1 MTHHRQHR
9 SGALAIAGALLLS
22 ACADFG
28 GPVQGEQISPEER
41 RLRQIES
48 QIETLNRRLEAMSSV
63 DIATTTTRLSEEV
76 RSLRGDTE
84 KLRHDLDNNE
94 RRGREL
100 YLDLDR
106 RLQRLEGPQGG
117 QANGAAASAPGNDG
131 PADPAEEQAYLAAFE
146 LLKAGKYGQSITQFK
161 SMLEQWPN
169 GRYADN
175 GMYWTG
181 EAQYVQRDY
190 GAALETFEGLL
201 QRFPSSSKA
210 PDALLKSGFA
220 HRELRQIDK
229 AKATLQQVIEQYP
242 NSSAAGLARQRLDQI
257 NRPG

>member
-1 MTHHRQHR
+1 MKILRRHQSH
-9 SGALAIAGALLLS
+9 AIAVLGAVLLA

-28 GPVQGEQISPEER
+28 GPVEGEISPEER

-48 QIETLNRRLEAMSSV
+48 QIQTLNRRLEAMTAV
-63 DIATTTTRLSEEV
+63 DVATTTTRLSEEV
-76 RSLRGDTE
+76 RSLRGETE

-106 RLQRLEGPQGG
+106 RLQRLEGPQGNAAG
-117 QANGAAASAPGNDG
+117 GAGVQAASSG

-146 LLKAGKYGQSITQFK
+146 LLKAGKYAQSISNFK
-161 SMLEQWPN
+161 AMVEKWPA

-175 GMYWTG
+175 ATYWTG
-181 EAQYVQRDY
+181 EAQYVQREY
-190 GAALETFEGLL
+190 AAALETFEGLL
-201 QRFPSSSKA
+201 QRYPSSSKA
-210 PDALLKSGFA
+210 PDALLKVGFA
-220 HRELRQIDK
+220 QRELRQTDK
-229 AKATLQQVIEQYP
+229 AKATLQQVIDQYP
-242 NSSAAGLARQRLDQI
+242 NSSAAGLARQRLEQI

>member
-1 MTHHRQHR
+1 MGNQPWHRNHM
-9 SGALAIAGALLLS
+9 AALLGAVLLA

-28 GPVQGEQISPEER
+28 GPVEGEISPEER

-48 QIETLNRRLEAMSSV
+48 QIQTLNRRLEAMTAV
-63 DIATTTTRLSEEV
+63 DVATTTTRLSEEV

-84 KLRHDLDNNE
+84 KLRHDLDTNE

-106 RLQRLEGPQGG
+106 RLQRLEGPQGSAAG
-117 QANGAAASAPGNDG
+117 GAAASSGSSNT

-146 LLKAGKYGQSITQFK
+146 LLKAGKYAQSISSFK
-161 SMLEQWPN
+161 GMLEKWPS

-175 GMYWTG
+175 ATYWTG
-181 EAQYVQRDY
+181 EAQYVQREY
-190 GAALETFEGLL
+190 AAALETFEGLL
-201 QRFPSSSKA
+201 QRYPSSSKA
-210 PDALLKSGFA
+210 PDALLKVGFA
-220 HRELRQIDK
+220 QRELRQIDK
-229 AKATLQQVIEQYP
+229 AKATLQQVIEQYLS
-242 NSSAAGLARQRLDQI
+242 SSAAGLARQRLEQI